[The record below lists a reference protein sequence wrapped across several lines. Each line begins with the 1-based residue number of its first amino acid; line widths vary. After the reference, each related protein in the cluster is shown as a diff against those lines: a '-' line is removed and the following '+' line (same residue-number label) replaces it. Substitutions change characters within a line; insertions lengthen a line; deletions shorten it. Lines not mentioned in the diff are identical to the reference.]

1 MTKDTNAEAFRRT
14 LEQLEEILDECDADI
29 DYDTVSD
36 ILTIEFEDDSKI
48 IINYQSANGQL
59 WLAARSGGFDL
70 RPTTYDLRPTTYD
83 LRPTTYDLRPTTYD
97 LRPTTYDLKRLST
110 PIPLPESQSCQVFHT
125 SDNQ

>member
-59 WLAARSGGFDL
+59 WLAARSGGFH
-70 RPTTYDLRPTTYD
+70 YDYD
-83 LRPTTYDLRPTTYD
+83 ADKNVWENDRNGTDFFEELS
-97 LRPTTYDLKRLST
+97 RLAT
-110 PIPLPESQSCQVFHT
+110 EQAREDIAFKA
-125 SDNQ
+125 